1 MNGLDLCV
9 SLFLGSLS
17 GALILSVAVLFRDNG
32 VENKTCAYRAERKL
46 EKSLPEVLE
55 RIAGGLSA
63 GFSLQQS
70 LETASRLK
78 HDPSAELFSF
88 ILTQVKTGQ
97 SLDRALE
104 EAANKFSRRSLP
116 LALHTMAQTQRSGAN
131 LVESLNLL
139 ARISRDR
146 ESVRKKITAMS
157 AQGRLQG
164 IVLCLVPILFM
175 AGLFITS
182 PQSLFPVIKSSL
194 GKTILLLALILQT
207 TGGVIIIKM
216 VSKEII

>member
-1 MNGLDLCV
+1 MNSVDLFV
-9 SLFLGSLS
+9 SLFLGGVS
-17 GALILSVAVLFRDNG
+17 GALVLSVAMLLWDNG
-32 VENKTCAYRAERKL
+32 VENKTCGFRAERKL
-46 EKSLPEVLE
+46 EKTLPEILE

-78 HDPSAELFSF
+78 HNPSAELFSF

-104 EAANKFSRRSLP
+104 DAANKFSRRSLP

-146 ESVRKKITAMS
+146 ESVRKKIAAMS

-175 AGLFITS
+175 GGLFIAS

-194 GKTILLLALILQT
+194 GRTILILALVFQT
-207 TGGVIIIKM
+207 TGGVIIVKM
-216 VSKEII
+216 VNKEIF

>member
-1 MNGLDLCV
+1 
-9 SLFLGSLS
+9 
-17 GALILSVAVLFRDNG
+17 
-32 VENKTCAYRAERKL
+32 
-46 EKSLPEVLE
+46 
-55 RIAGGLSA
+55 
-63 GFSLQQS
+63 
-70 LETASRLK
+70 
-78 HDPSAELFSF
+78 
-88 ILTQVKTGQ
+88 
-97 SLDRALE
+97 
-104 EAANKFSRRSLP
+104 
-116 LALHTMAQTQRSGAN
+116 MAQTQRSGAN

-175 AGLFITS
+175 AGLFISS